1 MDCYESILNGIP
13 LLQSG
18 TDVAAGSKGPE
29 VIDVMAQQLKFIAC
43 LKIMMEEL
51 STLATGLEVDGGL
64 LRFQLYVWL
73 EKCVAALRQLCH
85 YGVNEAS
92 DQLVGGTGASEAAD
106 TAQEAVKLHDVL
118 LQDKKDFEDKIDR
131 AARRKHWLK
140 VSFKKC
146 VTILPKLCRVD

>member
-1 MDCYESILNGIP
+1 
-13 LLQSG
+13 
-18 TDVAAGSKGPE
+18 
-29 VIDVMAQQLKFIAC
+29 
-43 LKIMMEEL
+43 MMEEL

-85 YGVNEAS
+85 YGANEIT
-92 DQLVGGTGASEAAD
+92 DQLVGPGAPEAAD
-106 TAQEAVKLHDVL
+106 ALQETVKLHDVL

-140 VSFKKC
+140 V
-146 VTILPKLCRVD
+146 ILS

>member
-1 MDCYESILNGIP
+1 M
-13 LLQSG
+13 
-18 TDVAAGSKGPE
+18 
-29 VIDVMAQQLKFIAC
+29 IDIMAQQLKFIAC

-85 YGVNEAS
+85 YGANEGS
-92 DQLVGGTGASEAAD
+92 DQLVGRVEASEAGEALP
-106 TAQEAVKLHDVL
+106 EAVKLRDVL

-140 VSFKKC
+140 VNC
-146 VTILPKLCRVD
+146 YEL